1 MPNLLRTLLAP
12 VLLVQ
17 GKRMF
22 QSMPRLT
29 PPTGDSTGTRGDGPP
44 LRLLVTG
51 DSAAAGFGAETQ
63 DEALLG
69 RIVDRLAETNTVTWS
84 LAARFGSTTPKTL
97 AYLRKREAEPFD
109 VAVISLG
116 LNDVV
121 AGTSLREWLAAYQ
134 DLAAV
139 LRDRYG
145 VAYIVA
151 SGLPPVSEFPA
162 APQPLRWVLGRQAR
176 DYDEALEA
184 WADGEPDVSYVA
196 ISRSVER
203 ALSDLGATVEEVMSR
218 DGFHPGPRVYDEW
231 GRRVVE
237 ALRAANA
244 APEVRPQRPASSS

>member
-1 MPNLLRTLLAP
+1 MPNVLRTLLAP
-12 VLLVQ
+12 ILLVQ

-22 QSMPRLT
+22 QSMPKLR

-69 RIVDRLAETNTVTWS
+69 RIVDRLAETNTVTWA

-97 AYLRKREAEPFD
+97 GYLRKRKAEPFD

-121 AGTSLREWLAAYQ
+121 AGTSLRDWLATYR
-134 DLAAV
+134 DLADV
-139 LRDRYG
+139 LRDRYD
-145 VAYIVA
+145 VAHIVV

-176 DYDEALEA
+176 KYDEALES
-184 WADGEPDVSYVA
+184 WAEGEPDVSYVG
-196 ISRSVER
+196 
-203 ALSDLGATVEEVMSR
+203 LGASIDDLRGAGVVSVSEVMSD
-218 DGFHPGPRVYDEW
+218 DGFHPGPKVYDEW
-231 GRRVVE
+231 GRRAVE
-237 ALRAANA
+237 AIRASRAV
-244 APEVRPQRPASSS
+244 PETA